1 MIYISVCSDF
11 WSKIDERAFSLFIA
25 LIKESVSGEMQTVLK
40 YCLDFQQKKLGLLV
54 YGNTIPHDG
63 INPQIK
69 VLHEPVKKSK
79 LPAAVKPWS
88 WVWTQNIEHTLNF
101 YWETISRYSRQ
112 WLLLEKQAIL

>member
-1 MIYISVCSDF
+1 
-11 WSKIDERAFSLFIA
+11 
-25 LIKESVSGEMQTVLK
+25 
-40 YCLDFQQKKLGLLV
+40 
-54 YGNTIPHDG
+54 
-63 INPQIK
+63 